1 MQYPLNLS
9 FKIITLIPQIYITD
23 AAGMP
28 VLYTRQKLLKL
39 KEEVTIFAD
48 SEQNRPL
55 YKINADRI
63 LDWSA
68 RYHFTDLGGN
78 ELGSVKRSG
87 MKSLWK
93 AHYAIYEGPSPI
105 MTIREDNPLVKVL
118 DGILQGIPILGML
131 SGYVLHPIYNV
142 TDDRNGR
149 VVMQLKKQPSF
160 FEGKFSIEKTDG
172 LKEQEETVVLLSL
185 LMMVLL
191 ERQRG

>member
-23 AAGMP
+23 ATGMS

-48 SEQNRPL
+48 PDQNQPL

-68 RYHFTDLGGN
+68 RYHFKNIGGN
-78 ELGSVKRSG
+78 ELGSVKRAG
-87 MKSLWK
+87 MKSLWS
-93 AHYAIYEGPSPI
+93 AHYEIFDGQSHI
-105 MTIREDNPLVKVL
+105 MTIREENPLIKFL
-118 DGILQGIPILGML
+118 DGIFSGIPVLGL
-131 SGYVLHPIYNV
+131 FSGYVLHPVYNV
-142 TDDRNGR
+142 TDDRIGR

-160 FEGKFSIEKTDG
+160 FEGKFSIEKADG
-172 LKEQEETVVLLSL
+172 LKEQEEKVALLSL